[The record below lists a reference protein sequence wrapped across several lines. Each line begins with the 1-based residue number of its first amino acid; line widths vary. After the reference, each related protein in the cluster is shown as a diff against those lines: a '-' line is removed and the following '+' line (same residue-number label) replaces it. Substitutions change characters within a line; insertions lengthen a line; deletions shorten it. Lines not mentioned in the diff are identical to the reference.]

1 MEKDLK
7 QVTFVTWIL
16 IIKNIQ
22 KEKKLNLLIF
32 LKEKEDMIIIM
43 E

>member
-1 MEKDLK
+1 MEKDLR

-16 IIKNIQ
+16 IIKNIPR
-22 KEKKLNLLIF
+22 EKKLNLLIF